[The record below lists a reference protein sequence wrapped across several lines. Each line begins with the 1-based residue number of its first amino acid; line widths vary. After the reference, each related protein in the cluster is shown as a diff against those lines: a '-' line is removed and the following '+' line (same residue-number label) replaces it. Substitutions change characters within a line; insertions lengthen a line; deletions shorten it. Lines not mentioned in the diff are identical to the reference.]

1 MSPAG
6 QRRLGSNVRVVS
18 DLHDLTLLEQAAA
31 VRSGEVSPVEL
42 VNHYLERIDRL
53 NDDVG
58 AFVFVAVDQAR
69 AAARSAE
76 GAVIAGVELRPLHGV
91 PTAIKDLYL
100 TADMPT
106 GFGTGAFPPQE
117 LGIDEAVV
125 TKLRDAGMISLG
137 KTATPE
143 FGAPCY
149 TEPEGHPPART
160 PWDLTCSAGG
170 SSGGAG
176 AAVAAGLLPAAPG
189 SDGGGS
195 IRIPSSVN
203 GLVGIKTSR
212 GRVSVAPLDSE
223 ISGLGVHGPLAR
235 TVRDAAALLDAMAG
249 PTTMDWIW
257 QAPPRSGSFLA
268 ACDDEPRGL
277 RIGRYITPAVPG
289 AEVHSDCEAA
299 YEHASALL
307 EQLSHHV
314 EDHPTTFG
322 PEIIPLFEDLWSVE
336 FASLPI
342 PADAEDKLRPLTA
355 WLRERG
361 RSLSALELYHALGSL
376 RSSARDELNRT
387 AVYDAVLTPTLAQP
401 PVKVG
406 SLRDDADPARDFENQ
421 KRFTPFTAPYNLS
434 GQPAMSIPL
443 HWTDDQVPIGIQ
455 LIGRPGDEVTLL
467 RLAAQLEAAE
477 PWEHRKPACW

>member
-1 MSPAG
+1 MA
-6 QRRLGSNVRVVS
+6 QRRHPLRIPADSVSMVS
-18 DLHDLTLLEQAAA
+18 DLHDMTILEQAAA
-31 VRSGEVSPVEL
+31 VRGGDVSPVEL
-42 VNHYLERIDRL
+42 VDHCLERIERL

-58 AFVFVAVDQAR
+58 AFVYVAADHARESAR
-69 AAARSAE
+69 AAER
-76 GAVIAGVELRPLHGV
+76 AVADGEDLGSLHGV
-91 PTAIKDLYL
+91 PTGIKDLYL

-106 GFGTGAFPPQE
+106 GFGTGAFPPIE
-117 LGIDEAVV
+117 ASYDEAFV
-125 TKLRDAGMISLG
+125 TKLRLAGTISLG

-235 TVRDAAALLDAMAG
+235 TGGDAAALLDAMAG

-257 QAPPRSGSFLA
+257 QAPPRSGSFLT
-268 ACDDEPRGL
+268 ACDDEPKGL

-289 AEVHSDCEAA
+289 AEVHPDCESA
-299 YEHASALL
+299 YEHAS
-307 EQLSHHV
+307 
-314 EDHPTTFG
+314 
-322 PEIIPLFEDLWSVE
+322 
-336 FASLPI
+336 
-342 PADAEDKLRPLTA
+342 R
-355 WLRERG
+355 
-361 RSLSALELYHALGSL
+361 
-376 RSSARDELNRT
+376 
-387 AVYDAVLTPTLAQP
+387 
-401 PVKVG
+401 
-406 SLRDDADPARDFENQ
+406 
-421 KRFTPFTAPYNLS
+421 
-434 GQPAMSIPL
+434 
-443 HWTDDQVPIGIQ
+443 
-455 LIGRPGDEVTLL
+455 
-467 RLAAQLEAAE
+467 
-477 PWEHRKPACW
+477 

>member
-1 MSPAG
+1 M
-6 QRRLGSNVRVVS
+6 S
-18 DLHDLTLLEQAAA
+18 DLHDLTLVEQAAA
-31 VRSGEVSPVEL
+31 VRSREVSPVEL
-42 VNHYLERIDRL
+42 INHYLRRIDSL
-53 NDDVG
+53 NDEVG
-58 AFVFVAVDQAR
+58 AFVFVAPDQAR
-69 AAARSAE
+69 ATAKHAE
-76 GAVIAGVELRPLHGV
+76 QMVIDGVELPPLHGV

-117 LGIDEAVV
+117 FGIDEAVV
-125 TKLRDAGMISLG
+125 TKLRAAGTISLG

-143 FGAPCY
+143 FGATCY
-149 TEPEGHPPART
+149 TEPEGHPSART

-189 SDGGGS
+189 SDGAGS
-195 IRIPSSVN
+195 IRIPASVN
-203 GLVGIKTSR
+203 GLVGVKTSR

-257 QAPPRSGSFLA
+257 QPPPEGGSFLA
-268 ACDDEPRGL
+268 ACDDEPMGL

-289 AEVHSDCEAA
+289 AEVHPDCESA
-299 YEHASALL
+299 YRHASALL
-307 EQLSHHV
+307 EQLGHYV
-314 EDHPTTFG
+314 EDHDTTFG
-322 PEIIPLFEDLWSVE
+322 PEIVALFEDLWSVE
-336 FASLPI
+336 FASLPS
-342 PADAEDKLRPLTA
+342 PAEVEGKLRPLTA

-361 RSLSALELYHALGSL
+361 RGRSATEFYGALSSL
-376 RSSARDELNRT
+376 RSKARDELQRT
-387 AVYDAVLTPTLAQP
+387 AIYDAVLTPTLAQP
-401 PVKVG
+401 PAKVG
-406 SLRDDADPARDFENQ
+406 SLRDDSDPARDFENQ
-421 KRFTPFTAPYNLS
+421 KRFSPFTAPYNLS
-434 GQPAMSIPL
+434 GQPAISIPL
-443 HWTDDQVPIGIQ
+443 YWTDDNLPIGVQ
-455 LIGRPGDEVTLL
+455 LIGRPGDEVTLF